1 MSPPADRQARLRRLD
16 IFRPFSPADLDAFDS
31 LVRERWLEPGDA
43 VCREGDR
50 GGALAIVLQG
60 EASVSLRGAP
70 EHSAE
75 VAALGAGSVV
85 GEGAFLDPAPR
96 SATVVAS
103 VPTVIVELDHGG
115 FEALLRDHPRAAS
128 HLLGIILRD
137 VARRLR
143 GVDRRVAIELGEV
156 SAYAPLSAPPGAA
169 DPDAGARGG
178 ASITPADLRACG
190 AAFLGRDEDLATLL
204 RACTERRFEAGA
216 VLSQQGSE
224 ARSCFIVVSGSVAV
238 VKALMASERVLTTL
252 GPGAIAGQFA
262 LVDRAR
268 RSSTLRAVTPVV
280 ALELGRDAFD
290 RLLAASSPVALGL
303 QRHLGTTSVRQLR
316 EANRR
321 LAAVLVRRTP
331 RAPTPR
337 APEPPPGERRRHDL
351 EYIQA
356 AAEEVDMDLEVIE
369 MSSDD
374 LMPLGEAPFPADP
387 PRLPMHRS

>member
-1 MSPPADRQARLRRLD
+1 MTHPTERQGRLRRLE
-16 IFRPFSPADLDAFDS
+16 IFRPFSPADLDAFDA
-31 LVRERWLEPGDA
+31 LARERWLEPGDA
-43 VCREGDR
+43 ICREGDR

-60 EASVSLRGAP
+60 EGTVRLRGAP

-75 VAALGAGSVV
+75 VASLGAGSIV

-103 VPTVIVELDHGG
+103 VPTVIVELDRGG

-156 SAYAPLSAPPGAA
+156 SAYAPLTGPPGASDD
-169 DPDAGARGG
+169 DPGVVGG
-178 ASITPADLRACG
+178 TSITPADLRACG
-190 AAFLGRDEDLATLL
+190 AAFLGRDEGLATLL

-216 VLSQQGSE
+216 VLSHQGSE

-238 VKALMASERVLTTL
+238 VKSLMASERVLTTL

-268 RSSTLRAVTPVV
+268 RSSTLRALTPVV

-290 RLLAASSPVALGL
+290 RLLAASSPVALDL

-321 LAAVLVRRTP
+321 LAAVLSGRAR
-331 RAPTPR
+331 RAPTPS
-337 APEPPPGERRRHDL
+337 APDAPSGERR
-351 EYIQA
+351 
-356 AAEEVDMDLEVIE
+356 
-369 MSSDD
+369 
-374 LMPLGEAPFPADP
+374 
-387 PRLPMHRS
+387 